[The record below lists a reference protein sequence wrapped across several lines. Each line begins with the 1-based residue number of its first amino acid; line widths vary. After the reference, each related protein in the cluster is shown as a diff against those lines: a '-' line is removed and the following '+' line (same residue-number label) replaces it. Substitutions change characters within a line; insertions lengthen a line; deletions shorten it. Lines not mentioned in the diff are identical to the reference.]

1 MLVNQAQAE
10 YDETDLTI
18 QLEEETYGDYTSNE
32 EPVLI
37 DNNGNKYY
45 IINTLELF
53 HPEAYAEDLETG
65 WGYYLERKGDRN
77 KIIVKDYP
85 SFNVIYNSGDY
96 DPEWKSSKPESLISN
111 ARKALNSSLGINNN

>member
-45 IINTLELF
+45 IINTLELS